1 MALLAA
7 LGAAAG
13 HVYLQL
19 LIRDVDGLDPADGR
33 VAPFLASADS
43 QLSLWTIGC
52 GSSCSHATPHLH
64 PVSSNCGCG
73 PWPRRRAAVP
83 TVLLRRLPT
92 RPQVGLTLA
101 SVALSKESVV
111 SASFPTYLPLE
122 DG

>member
-1 MALLAA
+1 MLSPLQVALLAV

-52 GSSCSHATPHLH
+52 GLNPALTRRPTCILSATPAH
-64 PVSSNCGCG
+64 VGRG
-73 PWPRRRAAVP
+73 RAGA
-83 TVLLRRLPT
+83 LPFS
-92 RPQVGLTLA
+92 PCCQGGLQPDRK
-101 SVALSKESVV
+101 S
-111 SASFPTYLPLE
+111 
-122 DG
+122 G